1 MLANVA
7 DGSTPDHLLGGPR
20 VRFCPVQTWSARWP
34 PLVKDVRAARFA
46 RAPAP
51 QPRRQSTRRA
61 ASAERR
67 GSAASPGSSPGR
79 PWRAEPPHIL
89 RCRSKNSA
97 SVRLRTCR
105 RIGFG
110 QQCANSCREHVQQT
124 TSYSITAS
132 ARCWRNIG
140 TSRPSV
146 LAVLRLTVSS
156 NLTGA
161 WIGSSLGF
169 SPLRMRST

>member
-1 MLANVA
+1 VIN
-7 DGSTPDHLLGGPR
+7 
-20 VRFCPVQTWSARWP
+20 
-34 PLVKDVRAARFA
+34 
-46 RAPAP
+46 
-51 QPRRQSTRRA
+51 RRTRTESEYA
-61 ASAERR
+61 
-67 GSAASPGSSPGR
+67 
-79 PWRAEPPHIL
+79 L
-89 RCRSKNSA
+89 RMSA
-97 SVRLRTCR
+97 SGQQR
-105 RIGFG
+105 RIGPT
-110 QQCANSCREHVQQT
+110 CNSCAHHPISADIVEPPLRANSCREHVQQT

-146 LAVLRLTVSS
+146 LAVLRLIVSS